1 MLLWLLRGV
10 VHVVVLG
17 EMLWLLRGVVH
28 VVVLGEMLWLL
39 RRVVHVVGE
48 MSGSCCLV
56 W

>member
-1 MLLWLLRGV
+1 MV
-10 VHVVVLG
+10 VERRIHVVVLG

-39 RRVVHVVGE
+39 RGVVHVVGE
-48 MSGSCCLV
+48 MSGSCYLV

>member
-1 MLLWLLRGV
+1 MVVERRIHIVVLGEMLWLLRGV

-28 VVVLGEMLWLL
+28 VV
-39 RRVVHVVGE
+39 GE
-48 MSGSCCLV
+48 MSGSCYLV

>member
-1 MLLWLLRGV
+1 MA
-10 VHVVVLG
+10 HVVVLG

-28 VVVLGEMLWLL
+28 VVVLGEILWLL
-39 RRVVHVVGE
+39 RGVVHVVGE